1 MINTCVPKVKPTFP
15 AASRRPAARRRDAY
29 LRDGKANQDFPPFFE
44 QPGYGRKNL
53 VKDVREYRCEVANGA
68 AVPY

>member
-1 MINTCVPKVKPTFP
+1 M
-15 AASRRPAARRRDAY
+15 
-29 LRDGKANQDFPPFFE
+29 RDGKANQDIPPFFE

-53 VKDVREYRCEVANGA
+53 VKDVRKDVREYHREVANGA